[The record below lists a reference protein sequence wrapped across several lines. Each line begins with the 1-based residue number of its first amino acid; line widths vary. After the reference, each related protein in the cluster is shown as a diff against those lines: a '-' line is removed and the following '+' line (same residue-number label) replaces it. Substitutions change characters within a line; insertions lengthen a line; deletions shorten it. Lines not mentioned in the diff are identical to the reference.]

1 MGKGVTDH
9 ANRAEGLDA
18 HSVDQRG
25 VGEIG
30 DQPAAEA
37 TGVVDDRIESAE
49 VVDDVLHEHAHR
61 RVVVD
66 VGAEPAGAR
75 AQLAGRSS
83 ARLCVSAADRHLCA
97 LGDQQAGDL
106 PADAAAGARDENDP
120 VMQSEIHGH
129 GRAS

>member
-37 TGVVDDRIESAE
+37 TGVVDDRA
-49 VVDDVLHEHAHR
+49 
-61 RVVVD
+61 
-66 VGAEPAGAR
+66 
-75 AQLAGRSS
+75 S
-83 ARLCVSAADRHLCA
+83 ARRCVSAADRHLCA

-120 VMQSEIHGH
+120 VMQSETHGH